1 MAAKKV
7 AKARIITCRPK
18 QLPQDKLIH
27 AARRSVEINPMN
39 HAPVERLQSLM
50 PGFAPTHM
58 HLAVL
63 IAKYWGPAGV
73 HLGVSFL
80 DSPPMALRKKILA
93 HMNAW
98 NKTANI
104 KFTLSNDIKGADVR
118 VARIENDPVNDGYW
132 SYVGTQIREIDDGDP
147 TMNLEAF
154 SMSTPDSEFH
164 RVVRHE
170 AGHTL
175 GFEHEHMRRELV
187 KMIDVQKAIA
197 FYKIDQ
203 GWSEAEVREQVLTPI
218 EERSLRGTLHADPKS
233 IMCYQ
238 IEGAITKNGK
248 PIIGGLDI
256 DQSDYDFVA
265 KLYPKKLR
273 DGDGAAKKKPASK
286 KKPAAKKKPATKKR
300 PSLRKKTAK
309 KATSRR

>member
-1 MAAKKV
+1 MAAKV

-18 QLPQDKLIH
+18 QLPQEKLIH
-27 AARRSVEINPMN
+27 AARRAVEINPMN
-39 HAPVERLQSLM
+39 HAPVERLASLM

-73 HLGVSFL
+73 KLSVGFL
-80 DSPPMALRKKILA
+80 DNPPMALQRRILA

-98 NKTANI
+98 NKTANVR
-104 KFTLSNDIKGADVR
+104 FSLSKTSPDVR
-118 VARIENDPVNDGYW
+118 IARIENDPVNDGYW
-132 SYVGTQIREIDDGDP
+132 SYVGTQIREIDDGQP

-154 SMSTPDSEFH
+154 TMSTPESEFH

-170 AGHTL
+170 TGHTL

-187 KMIDVQKAIA
+187 KLIDIQKAIA
-197 FYKIDQ
+197 FYRNDQ
-203 GWSEAEVREQVLTPI
+203 GWSPAEVRAQVLTPI
-218 EERSLRGTLHADPKS
+218 EEKSLRGTLHADQNS

-238 IEGAITKNGK
+238 IEGSITKNGK

-256 DQSDYDFVA
+256 DKSDYDFAA

-273 DGDGAAKKKPASK
+273 NAEPEAT
-286 KKPAAKKKPATKKR
+286 KKPAAKKKPV
-300 PSLRKKTAK
+300 AK
-309 KATSRR
+309 KKPAAKKTSRRRTSAKKTSRAR

>member
-1 MAAKKV
+1 M
-7 AKARIITCRPK
+7 
-18 QLPQDKLIH
+18 
-27 AARRSVEINPMN
+27 
-39 HAPVERLQSLM
+39 
-50 PGFAPTHM
+50 
-58 HLAVL
+58 
-63 IAKYWGPAGV
+63 
-73 HLGVSFL
+73 
-80 DSPPMALRKKILA
+80 
-93 HMNAW
+93 
-98 NKTANI
+98 TA
-104 KFTLSNDIKGADVR
+104 TGRTS
-118 VARIENDPVNDGYW
+118 
-132 SYVGTQIREIDDGDP
+132 GTQIREIDAGDP

-197 FYKIDQ
+197 FYKVDQ

-218 EERSLRGTLHADPKS
+218 EERSLRGTLHADPNS

-248 PIIGGLDI
+248 PIVGGLDI
-256 DQSDYDFVA
+256 DKSDYDFIA

-273 DGDGAAKKKPASK
+273 DGDGAATKKPSAKK

-309 KATSRR
+309 KATSNR

>member
-1 MAAKKV
+1 MAAKV

-73 HLGVSFL
+73 HLSVGFL
-80 DSPPMALRKKILA
+80 DNPPMALQKKILL

-98 NKTANI
+98 NKTANV
-104 KFTLSNDIKGADVR
+104 KFSLSKTSPDVR
-118 VARIENDPVNDGYW
+118 IARIENDPVNDGYW
-132 SYVGTQIREIDDGDP
+132 SYVGTQIREIDADQP

-187 KMIDVQKAIA
+187 KLIDVQKAIA
-197 FYKIDQ
+197 FYKNDQ
-203 GWSEAEVREQVLTPI
+203 GWSPAEVREQVLTPI
-218 EERSLRGTLHADPKS
+218 EERSLRGTLHADPNS

-238 IEGAITKNGK
+238 IEGSITKNGK

-256 DQSDYDFVA
+256 DKSDYDFVA

-273 DGDGAAKKKPASK
+273 DGNGAPK
-286 KKPAAKKKPATKKR
+286 KKPAAKKKKVAAKKKPAAKKR
-300 PSLRKKTAK
+300 PILRRKTAK
-309 KATSRR
+309 K